1 MTVDEYIQL
10 KAFAR
15 WDGLWLALLWVASFA
30 CYVLGLHTPGLGLVA
45 LALVIVTPFFIGR
58 QLKRFRDEALN
69 GFISFKRGWAYV
81 MFLFFYGGLLF
92 AVAQF
97 VYFSY
102 LDHGFFVDALTKM
115 MQSPETA
122 PVLQQ
127 MGMTQTIDE
136 SLNMLRSM
144 RPIDL
149 TLNILTTNLLIGLL
163 LGIPIALVMKRERIE
178 KRQ

>member
-1 MTVDEYIQL
+1 LTVDEYIQL

-30 CYVLGLHTPGLGLVA
+30 CYVLGLRTPGLGLVA
-45 LALVIVTPFFIGR
+45 LVLVIVTPFFIGR
-58 QLKRFRDEALN
+58 QLKRFRDDALD

-81 MFLFFYGGLLF
+81 MFLFLYAGLLF

-102 LDHGFFVDALTKM
+102 MDHGFFVDAMTKM
-115 MQSPETA
+115 THAPETSQA
-122 PVLQQ
+122 LQQ
-127 MGMTQTIDE
+127 MGMVQTVDE
-136 SLNMLRSM
+136 SLNLLRSM

-149 TLNILTTNLLIGLL
+149 TLNILTTNLLIGLV
-163 LGIPIALVMKRERIE
+163 LGIPIALVVKRERIV